1 MLSAFLCVLAGVMW
15 WIGLSFVAR
24 DMGLEPVSRDP
35 EIVGRLFGVVV
46 SMLSLFGYEVS
57 RFSKAVKMGVSLE
70 LAGAYLIG
78 VLGAFF
84 ATLLYPLHP
93 EGMRD
98 LLLGSLS
105 EKALFLMGFAEGAVI
120 YVLFLFALNLFLNL
134 LKLLR

>member
-1 MLSAFLCVLAGVMW
+1 MLSAFVCVLVGIAW
-15 WIGLSFVAR
+15 WIGLSFTA
-24 DMGLEPVSRDP
+24 MGLGLEPISRDP
-35 EIVGRLFGVVV
+35 EIMGRLFGVVV

-57 RFSKAVKMGVSLE
+57 RFSKAVKVSKPME
-70 LAGAYLIG
+70 LALAYLVG

-93 EGMRD
+93 EGTRD

-105 EKALFLMGFAEGAVI
+105 VKAVFLMGFSEGAVI
-120 YVLFLFALNLFLNL
+120 YVLFLFALNLFINL